1 MPKRKISARDL
12 MIEPKSAPVKKTWM
26 PAAAGILIL
35 ICGVIGLTRVIFLWR
50 FNVTFG
56 QEFFSLRVILLW
68 FNTTFGQEFFSLP
81 VVDFFSYPTAP
92 ADIAAIYAGYYTI
105 KRRMWPLSLIGA
117 LCAVFGWWLPAI
129 PAIILVILSRKE
141 FE

>member
-1 MPKRKISARDL
+1 
-12 MIEPKSAPVKKTWM
+12 M

-35 ICGVIGLTRVIFLWR
+35 ICGVIGLI
-50 FNVTFG
+50 
-56 QEFFSLRVILLW
+56 RVILLW
-68 FNTTFGQEFFSLP
+68 RFNITFGQEFFSLP
-81 VVDFFSYPTAP
+81 GVAFFSYPSAP